1 MRRNIALYI
10 NSQLADFESDSVIQ
24 FTYTMEDLTEPAI
37 VKNSYSQQISLP
49 STPRNNKIFGHIANL
64 DRRTTNGFNAMLRT
78 PFVITE
84 DGNLIESGYLKL
96 DSVERKGAKLT
107 YKVTLYGGLGSFF
120 YSLSY
125 AEDGQALSLADMDY
139 LGGQRLDFRIY
150 KTAVAEAWA
159 ELAKNGAYNKSNRW
173 HTINF
178 APAYNGIPSADFDAD
193 KALCDPS
200 IMVYPQSITEGE
212 DTFHTNNFVELSK
225 EYTEWETK
233 DLRSY
238 MQRPVMRMRSI
249 IEACCDPQQNGGYAV
264 NLDKSFFNDNN
275 PYYNKT
281 WISLPILRTL
291 ELSYDDGKTGAT
303 FSGVKTDADITT
315 PTTMQVQY
323 SRNVEGDQVSITLH
337 IQQSITTNAGFSDGD
352 TFFIGYESEEETT
365 TGNPIYKPTSM
376 RYTLRTRDINGNTTF
391 QQSFDSPNTYKWAA
405 SQKKGIGEVC
415 KVEFANAILVGAIE
429 VKAEVVAEN
438 YDLNADRAPY
448 VGLVGADQ
456 QPINAGY
463 TITFS
468 PASSEKN
475 EIEYTAV
482 TSARSGSMITQS
494 ALLATGHTPADYLLS
509 YCKTFGLHFLHDK
522 VTNQISI
529 VTRNTLYGEK
539 KIIDL
544 NVKIDR
550 SKPITITPYIFDT
563 KWYDFKHTCEDG
575 EFAEYYKTIYG
586 YESGV
591 HIVNTGFDF
600 NSDHKDVLE
609 SVVFK
614 GACQVK
620 ERSKYFNSLT
630 TPDGEEVLEATDG
643 ILYDSESQLIY
654 VIGGVRYYSSVLLDG
669 SHKVHYVDWKGN
681 SHERDIS
688 TIPFGADV
696 EYFDPIHKSYDQ
708 FSKVQFH
715 DKDNSDTELRD
726 VLLFYDGQVGARVS
740 LSDDT
745 TQMLTLNEGVP
756 CWMLTVPTKDMQIA
770 RFCRFTDTLSLDMG
784 APKEIDMPDAE
795 YPTNGTIYANG
806 WDAYI
811 ADRYDVDTKIVKCRV
826 DLRGLQVSEAL
837 LRNFYLFDNALWV
850 LNKINN
856 YSMTSYGSTECEF
869 VKVKDM
875 DNYTNGQ
882 KY

>member
-1 MRRNIALYI
+1 MRRNISLYI
-10 NSQLADFESDSVIQ
+10 NSQLADLESDSVIQ
-24 FTYTMEDLTEPAI
+24 FSYTMEDLTDPAI

-96 DSVERKGAKLT
+96 DNVERKGAKLS

-120 YSLSY
+120 YNLSY

-159 ELAKNGAYNKSNRW
+159 ELAKNGTYNKSNRW

-212 DTFHTNNFVELSK
+212 DTFYTNNFVELSK

-249 IEACCDPQQNGGYAV
+249 IEACCDPQQNGGYTV
-264 NLDKSFFNDNN
+264 NLDKSFFNNNN
-275 PYYNKT
+275 PYYDKT

-291 ELSYDDGKTGAT
+291 ELSYDDGSIDASY
-303 FSGVKTDADITT
+303 SGSMSSSEYSTL
-315 PTTMQVQY
+315 MQVSY
-323 SRNVEGDQVSITLH
+323 DGNVEGDQATIILN
-337 IQQSITTNAGFSDGD
+337 IRQSITTDASLSDGEV
-352 TFFIGYESEEETT
+352 FYIGYETDRETT
-365 TGNPIYKPTSM
+365 TGNTIYDPTFI
-376 RYTLRTRDINGNTTF
+376 RYYLRLKDIDGNIIFSHLVT
-391 QQSFDSPNTYKWAA
+391 SNCRYIYSA
-405 SQKKGIGEVC
+405 SQSKGFADVC
-415 KVEFANAILVGAIE
+415 EAKFANATNVASIE
-429 VKAEVVAEN
+429 VKIEINTDNIDFEDDRHPYFGLLDSSYQPLGGDYTLHFTPEAGEDNVV
-438 YDLNADRAPY
+438 
-448 VGLVGADQ
+448 
-456 QPINAGY
+456 
-463 TITFS
+463 
-468 PASSEKN
+468 
-475 EIEYTAV
+475 EYTAAR
-482 TSARSGSMITQS
+482 SARSGSMITQR
-494 ALLATGHTPADYLLS
+494 ALLSTEHTPADYLLS
-509 YCKTFGLHFLHDK
+509 YCKTFGLHFLFDK
-522 VTNQISI
+522 TTNVISI
-529 VTRNTLYGEK
+529 VSRNTLYGAK

-544 NVKIDR
+544 NGKIDR
-550 SKPITITPYIFDT
+550 SQPMTITPYIFDS
-563 KWYDFKHTCEDG
+563 KWYDFLHPCEDG
-575 EFAEYYKTIYG
+575 EFAEYHKTVYG
-586 YESGV
+586 YQSGAQ
-591 HIVNTGFDF
+591 IVNTGFDF
-600 NSDHKDVLE
+600 NSNHKDVLE
-609 SVVFK
+609 SVLFK

-620 ERSKYFNSLT
+620 KRSKYFNSLSS
-630 TPDGEEVLEATDG
+630 PDGQEALEASDG
-643 ILYDSESQLIY
+643 LLYDSESQLIY
-654 VIGGVRYYSSVLLDG
+654 VIGGVRYYASILLDG
-669 SHKVHYVDWKGN
+669 SHKVHYVGWDGN

-688 TIPFGADV
+688 TVPSGADI
-696 EYFDPIHKSYDQ
+696 EYFDPIYKSYDQ

-745 TQMLTLNEGVP
+745 AQMLTLNEGVP
-756 CWMLTVPTKDMQIA
+756 CWMLTVPTKDMHIA
-770 RFCRFTDTLSLDMG
+770 RFCRFTDALSLDMG
-784 APKEIDMPDAE
+784 APKEIDIPEAN
-795 YPTNGTIYANG
+795 YPTNGTIYKQG
-806 WDAYI
+806 WESYI
-811 ADRYDVDTKIVKCRV
+811 SDRYDADTKVVKCKV
-826 DLRGLQVSEAL
+826 DLRAMQVGEAL

-850 LNKINN
+850 LNKISN

-875 DNYTNGQ
+875 GNYTNGQ